1 MMDAL
6 RWAIFVASL
15 FALFMWWRAGH
26 KNRRFMISRWAVMLI
41 PAVRIIFYII
51 RAFNVGTPATLNT
64 ISSWLILW
72 TMIVLAI
79 WGWMVADE

>member
-1 MMDAL
+1 MDEL
-6 RWAIFVASL
+6 RYVIIAVSAV
-15 FALFMWWRAGH
+15 ALFSWWRAGH